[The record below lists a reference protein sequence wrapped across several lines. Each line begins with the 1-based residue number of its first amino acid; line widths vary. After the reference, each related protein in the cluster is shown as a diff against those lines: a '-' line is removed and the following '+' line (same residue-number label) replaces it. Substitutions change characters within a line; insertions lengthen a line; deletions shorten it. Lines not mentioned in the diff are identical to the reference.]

1 MWLIGVSKTQDK
13 VAKVDSG
20 ELRVVSEKY
29 NGLVRRLE
37 VEAVVTHQGL
47 PTPSKKSLAEALG
60 RIYSRSPDLV
70 VIRKVES
77 DCGVG
82 LSRVYAHIYDSP
94 DRLKG
99 FEPEH
104 VLKRKGFGV

>member
-1 MWLIGVSKTQDK
+1 MWLIGVSRTQEK
-13 VAKVDSG
+13 VVKVDSG
-20 ELRVVSEKY
+20 ELKVVSERY

-37 VEAVVTHQGL
+37 VEAVVSHQGL

-70 VIRKVES
+70 IIRRVES
-77 DCGVG
+77 DYGVG
-82 LSRVYAHIYDSP
+82 LSRVYAHIYDSL
-94 DRLKG
+94 DRLKS

-104 VLKRKGFGV
+104 ILKRHGFGV